1 MTDVA
6 LGGAMPNGEELD
18 RLIQLIASERDKQA
32 FALLY
37 KHFAPRLKAFLLRQG
52 LAASVAE
59 ELAQETMLSVW
70 RKASYFDPQRAGA
83 ATWIFTIARNLRID
97 HLRRDRSV
105 STPDPESED
114 TVDDGETGE
123 AFVLRAER
131 EERLRTAMKS
141 LSPEQAAIVR
151 LSFFN
156 DKPHSEIASELGLPL
171 GTVKSRVRLALG
183 KLRTLLEG
191 QL

>member
-1 MTDVA
+1 
-6 LGGAMPNGEELD
+6 MPNGEEFD
-18 RLIQLIASERDKQA
+18 RLITLIAASRDKQA

-37 KHFAPRLKAFLLRQG
+37 KHFAPRLKAFLLRSG
-52 LAASVAE
+52 LATAVAE

-70 RKASYFDPQRAGA
+70 RKATYFDPQRAGA

-97 HLRRDRSV
+97 HLRRDRS
-105 STPDPESED
+105 TPSPDVEPEE
-114 TVDDGETGE
+114 TVDDVQTGE
-123 AFVLRAER
+123 AFVIRAER
-131 EERLRTAMKS
+131 EERLRIAMKS

-156 DKPHSEIASELGLPL
+156 EKPHSEIASELGLPL

-183 KLRTLLEG
+183 KLRTMLEG
-191 QL
+191 EL

>member
-6 LGGAMPNGEELD
+6 LSGAMPNREEFD
-18 RLIQLIASERDKQA
+18 RLIVLIASDRDKQA

-37 KHFAPRLKAFLLRQG
+37 KHFAPRLKAFLLRSG
-52 LAASVAE
+52 LPNAVAE
-59 ELAQETMLSVW
+59 ELAQEAMLSVW
-70 RKASYFDPQRAGA
+70 RKATYFDPQRAGA

-97 HLRRDRSV
+97 YLRRDRTTSA
-105 STPDPESED
+105 PDVEPEE
-114 TVDDGETGE
+114 TVDDVQNGET
-123 AFVLRAER
+123 FLIRAER
-131 EERLRTAMKS
+131 EERLRIAMKS
-141 LSPEQAAIVR
+141 LSPEQATIVR

-156 DKPHSEIASELGLPL
+156 EKPHSEIASELGLPL

-183 KLRTLLEG
+183 KLRAMLEG

>member
-6 LGGAMPNGEELD
+6 LNGAMPNGEEFD
-18 RLIQLIASERDKQA
+18 RLIAQIASDRDKQA

-37 KHFAPRLKAFLLRQG
+37 KHFAPRLKAFLLRSG
-52 LAASVAE
+52 LPNAVAE
-59 ELAQETMLSVW
+59 ELAQEAMLSVW
-70 RKASYFDPQRAGA
+70 RKATYFDPQRAGA

-97 HLRRDRSV
+97 YLRRDRTTSA
-105 STPDPESED
+105 PDVEPEE
-114 TVDDGETGE
+114 TVDDVQNGET
-123 AFVLRAER
+123 FLIRAER
-131 EERLRTAMKS
+131 EERLRIAMKS
-141 LSPEQAAIVR
+141 LSPEQATIVR

-156 DKPHSEIASELGLPL
+156 EKPHSEIASELGLPL

-183 KLRTLLEG
+183 KLRAMLEG